1 MGVLAGVVVI
11 FVAVAPP
18 NVTNFNCSIILPIV
32 SIGIRK
38 TINTRNRYMA
48 APVVTVKSK
57 EEQGTTMA
65 TDATDGQ
72 IPTGAC
78 G

>member
-1 MGVLAGVVVI
+1 MSQILI
-11 FVAVAPP
+11 APLFCQLHKK
-18 NVTNFNCSIILPIV
+18 NYKYAEQRHGRSCC
-32 SIGIRK
+32 
-38 TINTRNRYMA
+38 YC
-48 APVVTVKSK
+48 KSK